1 MMGVE
6 KPDKPYIVIESITP
20 PRSLLN
26 SLNHR
31 EEERCL
37 HVISMTEGGRPLK
50 VGRGH
55 GCEIRI
61 SDISVSRSHA
71 SIEFTNDKFLILDDN
86 KSKFGTLVLFDEEF
100 VLNEKQS
107 LKIQSGRCLYEL
119 SIGKERMKKK
129 NEGAT
134 ESENDQDM

>member
-1 MMGVE
+1 MGVE
-6 KPDKPYIVIESITP
+6 KPDRPYIVIESITP

-26 SLNHR
+26 NLNHR

-37 HVISMTEGGRPLK
+37 HVISMAEGGRPLK
-50 VGRGH
+50 IGRGH

-71 SIEFTNDKFLILDDN
+71 SIEFADDKFLILDDN

-100 VLNEKQS
+100 ALN
-107 LKIQSGRCLYEL
+107 
-119 SIGKERMKKK
+119 
-129 NEGAT
+129 
-134 ESENDQDM
+134 